1 MRSIVDRPAHFTDLA
16 AIEAEKARLDA
27 VRRHHGAHIERHLE
41 LKDREVRGLLLR
53 NAASDLLL
61 SWRPAHALA
70 GMLGGGTLASALGSA
85 IFRRGGLSKRMF
97 SFAARL
103 ILPYLLERAGHL
115 SVDMIIR
122 EVKKTMA
129 RLREQVGAT
138 PPTRE

>member
-1 MRSIVDRPAHFTDLA
+1 
-16 AIEAEKARLDA
+16 
-27 VRRHHGAHIERHLE
+27 
-41 LKDREVRGLLLR
+41 
-53 NAASDLLL
+53 
-61 SWRPAHALA
+61 
-70 GMLGGGTLASALGSA
+70 
-85 IFRRGGLSKRMF
+85 MF